1 MARPLIEY
9 IYSQVLPWSSG
20 IRGEGRTDVET
31 KVLSE
36 DRENG
41 EMSLIVR
48 YPPGWQRGTHALS
61 VEEEMYV
68 LDGEISINGRL
79 YGPDTYACLPAG
91 LRRVES
97 NSPGGCVALTFYDG
111 VPNLTHRKIAAD
123 AVFVEYLS
131 TYEMNWEASHVGDE
145 AGLQPQIKTLR
156 WDPVYDQKSTFI
168 LFIPPYSYPPDWKCP
183 TLTHPCA
190 EESFK
195 LSGDIT
201 GPHGVQ
207 RAGSYFWRPA
217 GVAHGPFGSR
227 YGGMSIIRF
236 RHGKH
241 VNIFDKRSVPYTFE
255 PHYRP
260 IVPPE
265 LTAVAQDYLGAAR
278 Y

>member
-9 IYSQVLPWSSG
+9 IYSQFLPWNSG
-20 IRGEGRTDVET
+20 IRGNGRADVDA
-31 KVLSE
+31 KMLSE
-36 DRENG
+36 DRDNG

-48 YPPGWQRGTHALS
+48 YPPGWQRGPHALAA
-61 VEEEMYV
+61 EEEMYV
-68 LDGEISINGRL
+68 LDGEITINGHL
-79 YGPDTYACLPAG
+79 YKPDTYACLPAG
-91 LRRVES
+91 LVRGES
-97 NSPGGCVALTFYDG
+97 SSPKGCVALTFYSAMPDLTDRPQ
-111 VPNLTHRKIAAD
+111 VPGDVH
-123 AVFVEYLS
+123 VPYLD
-131 TYEMNWEASHVGDE
+131 TYEMDWEAGEIGDE
-145 AGLQPQIKTLR
+145 AGLLPQIKTLR

-168 LFIPPYSYPPDWKCP
+168 LFIPPHSYPENWRCP
-183 TLTHPCA
+183 TLTHPCV

-241 VNIFDKRSVPYTFE
+241 VNIFDEAPVPYTFE
-255 PHYRP
+255 PPYRP
-260 IVPPE
+260 VVPPE
-265 LTAVAQDYLGAAR
+265 LMAIAQDYNGAAR